1 MVERT
6 GAVAAT
12 WFRGPPRAP
21 EGSGLTLF
29 ACRTIS
35 VGHPVGRYAAGTG
48 SAGPVPRLRKVFID
62 TAVRLAASVV
72 LLACNAWFVAAEFSL
87 VAADRA
93 ALERAATAGDRRA
106 GRAVA
111 LLRNVSFHLSGA
123 QVGITVTS
131 LLLGFLAE
139 PALASVLGSVVDQPP
154 RAVSVAFAL
163 TVATV
168 LQMVLGELVPK
179 QVAIAYA
186 NRTAQVLAPGVR
198 AYGALARPLIAFFE
212 RLANRIVR
220 LFGIEPRAE
229 IGGTRSR
236 EELALLVRSSG
247 EEGVLAPED
256 VTLLTRSIRFGE
268 KAAADALTPRTQ
280 LVAIADDATVADLVA
295 LAVESGYS
303 RLPVY
308 HDDLDD
314 IVGVVHA
321 KSIFGL
327 APEQRASTPV
337 RSIMTAVL
345 AVPEARDLD
354 ELFADFRSS
363 RAYLA
368 VVVDEHGGTAG
379 IITLED
385 LLEELVGEIDDEY
398 DDALPLTPPA
408 PAHGPWTLSGGLHRD
423 EVIDACGFV
432 LPDGEY
438 ETLAGFVLDRLG
450 RIPTAGTSLEH
461 EGWRIEVVEM
471 ERLRVATL
479 RLHEPADDA
488 EGADPDRGRS

>member
-1 MVERT
+1 MP
-6 GAVAAT
+6 AVGTLPA
-12 WFRGPPRAP
+12 RSPPHPPAP
-21 EGSGLTLF
+21 AEED
-29 ACRTIS
+29 A
-35 VGHPVGRYAAGTG
+35 
-48 SAGPVPRLRKVFID
+48 ID

-93 ALERAATAGDRRA
+93 ALAREAADGDRRA
-106 GRAVA
+106 ARATA
-111 LLRNVSFHLSGA
+111 LLRQMSFHLSGA
-123 QVGITVTS
+123 QVGITITS

-139 PALASVLGSVVDQPP
+139 PAMASVLDAAFGEPPRVVSVVL
-154 RAVSVAFAL
+154 AL

-186 NRTAQVLAPGVR
+186 NATVQRLARGIRLYSTV
-198 AYGALARPLIAFFE
+198 ARPLIAMFE

-220 LFGIEPRAE
+220 LLGIEPRAE
-229 IGGTRSR
+229 LATTRSR

-247 EEGVLAPED
+247 EEGALAPED

-280 LVAIADDATVADLVA
+280 MVAIADDATVSELVA
-295 LAVESGYS
+295 LAVGSGYS

-308 HDDLDD
+308 HEDLDD
-314 IVGVVHA
+314 IVGVVHV

-327 APEQRASTPV
+327 SPEARATTPV
-337 RSIMTAVL
+337 RQLMTGVL

-354 ELFADFRSS
+354 ELFADFRTS

-398 DDALPLTPPA
+398 DDEVPFTPPA
-408 PAHGPWTLSGGLHRD
+408 PENGPWTLSGGLHRD
-423 EVIDACGFV
+423 ELFDACGFAM
-432 LPDGEY
+432 PEGEY

-450 RIPTAGTSLEH
+450 RIPTVGVALDA
-461 EGWRIEVVEM
+461 EGWRFEVVAM
-471 ERLRVATL
+471 DRLRVATV
-479 RLHEPADDA
+479 RVHAPEPDDA
-488 EGADPDRGRS
+488 APGDVDVDDDGRPGSGARS